1 MNTTITRRRKSE
13 RLTTEEKRLYKRYVQ
28 KFVSK
33 IDAAEDLGIS
43 VVTLDAILTKGQ
55 GSPATIAAIR
65 SKI

>member
-55 GSPATIAAIR
+55 GSPATIATIR
-65 SKI
+65 SKF